1 MTELLNQLDKKNL
14 PELPRGWVWTR
25 LSEVVDIRNGFAFKS
40 SDYRDSGALLVR
52 QSNLGHSKVNIDNAA
67 YLPEAYLGKYPEF
80 TVTKGAV
87 LIGMSGS
94 IGKLCLYNLDT
105 AALQNQ
111 RTGLL
116 EFFEPD
122 MKPYVWYYLNTLER
136 SLTTMARGVGVQN
149 ISAAQIKSYPI
160 SIPPL
165 PEQHRIVAKIEELF
179 TRLDAG
185 VEALKKIKAQL
196 KRYRQAVLKY
206 AFEGRLTKEWR
217 QAHKDE
223 IEPASIF
230 LERIKQERHKTAK
243 AKYKEL
249 PPLDT
254 ADLSDLPEGWV
265 WAKVGEIGLVETG
278 NTPSKSQAAYY
289 GRDYNFYKPTD
300 LNAGYYTRESEDG
313 LSSEGI
319 KKARLLPERS
329 ILITCIGATIGKTGF
344 IRQRGASNQQIN
356 AIIPDRNMLPEFLYF
371 ICISPQFQ
379 NGILSNASATTL
391 PILSKRK
398 FEVLEL
404 PLCPILEQH
413 QAVEEIERR
422 FSVADQIERTVDHS
436 LKQAERLRHSILR
449 RAFEGKLVP
458 QDPNDEPAE
467 KLLERIRQERA
478 RQQAEPKPAKSSR
491 NKSNTK
497 QMRLV

>member
-1 MTELLNQLDKKNL
+1 MNSELTNVPTGWVRTSFGAVVELEYGKGLRRDARDVTGSVPVYGSNGIVGYHSVPLTTASSIIVGRKGAIGAVHLATVPCWPIDTTYYVFSPNGIDISFLYYLLGNCNLGSLDKSTAIPGLN
-14 PELPRGWVWTR
+14 RDDV
-25 LSEVVDIRNGFAFKS
+25 
-40 SDYRDSGALLVR
+40 YR
-52 QSNLGHSKVNIDNAA
+52 
-67 YLPEAYLGKYPEF
+67 
-80 TVTKGAV
+80 
-87 LIGMSGS
+87 MS
-94 IGKLCLYNLDT
+94 IL
-105 AALQNQ
+105 
-111 RTGLL
+111 
-116 EFFEPD
+116 F
-122 MKPYVWYYLNTLER
+122 
-136 SLTTMARGVGVQN
+136 
-149 ISAAQIKSYPI
+149 
-160 SIPPL
+160 PPL

-185 VEALKKIKAQL
+185 VEALKKIKSQL
-196 KRYRQAVLKY
+196 RRYRQAVLKH
-206 AFEGRLTKEWR
+206 AFEGKLTAVWR
-217 QAHKDE
+217 QAHNNELK
-223 IEPASIF
+223 PASVL
-230 LERIKQERHKTAK
+230 LERIKQERLKRAK
-243 AKYKEL
+243 GKYKEL
-249 PPLDT
+249 SPLDT

-265 WAKVGEIGLVETG
+265 WARVGEIGLVETG

-436 LKQAERLRHSILR
+436 LKQAERLRHSILK

-467 KLLERIRQERA
+467 KLLERIRQGRA
-478 RQQAEPKPAKSSR
+478 RQQAERKPAKSSR
-491 NKSNTK
+491 SKSNTK